1 MARTASFYID
11 AALTAYNAG
20 FTSKSGQQNAIADL
34 NRAYDLGVKGMIQ
47 DELLQ
52 IDRAERDD
60 QWNTLYWGTPD
71 LHNWK
76 PKHSELFARFTENV
90 ALAEQLVAL
99 RASIKA
105 APVNA
110 PVRAEPSPYEVKA
123 RETLMDLIQRR
134 QTQYLEAVALGEVF
148 GGLPVSANTH
158 LVTNE
163 YGTTFL
169 RTFYYLAGQF
179 TPLVIIIAAAQ
190 ELEDRAKA
198 KA

>member
-1 MARTASFYID
+1 MARTASFYVD
-11 AALTAYNAG
+11 AALTALNNG

-34 NRAYDLGVKGMIQ
+34 NRAYDVGVKGMIQ

-52 IDRAERDD
+52 LDRAERDE
-60 QWNTLYWGTPD
+60 QWNTLYWGIPD

-76 PKHSELFARFTENV
+76 AKHSELFARFIENV

-105 APVNA
+105 APVNT

-123 RETLMDLIQRR
+123 RETLMELIQRR

-163 YGTTFL
+163 HGTTFL
-169 RTFYYLAGQF
+169 RTFFYLRGEF
-179 TPLVIIIAAAQ
+179 TPLNVIIAAAE
-190 ELEDRAKA
+190 ELAARKKIA
-198 KA
+198 